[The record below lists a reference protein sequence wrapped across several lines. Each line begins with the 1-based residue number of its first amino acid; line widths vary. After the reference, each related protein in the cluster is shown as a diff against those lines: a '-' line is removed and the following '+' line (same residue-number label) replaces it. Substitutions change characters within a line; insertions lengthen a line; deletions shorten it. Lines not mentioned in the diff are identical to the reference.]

1 MIRATLLMSFGAIA
15 GLVVFTGVL
24 VAIWIEAVKIYNGH
38 KE

>member
-1 MIRATLLMSFGAIA
+1 MIRASLLMSFGAIA

-38 KE
+38 DE